1 LISGLGKV
9 SIVTDLETEDQI
21 DFTVDHAQIDNM
33 VSTENPVLFCPKKL
47 LLKIAEEEKGEKE
60 KRKEEKKNK
69 EDEEVYTP
77 FIQASK

>member
-47 LLKIAEEEKGEKE
+47 LLKIAEEEKG
-60 KRKEEKKNK
+60 KEEKKIK
-69 EDEEVYTP
+69 EDEDEEVYTP